1 MFPMFYI
8 VMRIQWLGILLE
20 LRREFSRLSLSL
32 IQILLEYFIHFTFTL
47 INIKSQSEE
56 SLFLCVSFLNIF
68 IYFLFYFSLHRALFS
83 LALLISLYHLS
94 TSNPPSYMG
103 RFAYLVD
110 SAEGIKSFKTQ
121 YRIPPRVSIRCCKEG
136 D

>member
-47 INIKSQSEE
+47 INIKSQSKE

-68 IYFLFYFSLHRALFS
+68 IYFLFYFSLHIALFS
-83 LALLISLYHLS
+83 SALLISLDHFS
-94 TSNPPSYMG
+94 TSNPLSYMG

-110 SAEGIKSFKTQ
+110 SAEGIESFKAQ
-121 YRIPPRVSIRCCKEG
+121 YRIPPRVSIR
-136 D
+136 